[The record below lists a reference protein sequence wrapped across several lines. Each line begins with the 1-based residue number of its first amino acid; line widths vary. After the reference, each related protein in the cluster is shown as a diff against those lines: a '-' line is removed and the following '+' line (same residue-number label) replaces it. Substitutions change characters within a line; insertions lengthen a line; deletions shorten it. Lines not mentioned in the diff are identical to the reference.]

1 MPGGTEVP
9 LPGFWEIRYVDT
21 LAWGLTSCAGR
32 MGLNGGQKGYV
43 GDERSARIRKGQPAA
58 AICPPESPASTPSPI
73 VTLHFDWV
81 DGSVSAAQPKRRRK
95 GRKSMSRRS
104 GQNGTVVIAGSWYR
118 VRWRMDVEGQ
128 KKRINMNEKVAPVML
143 DKNGIPKPPSQAIL
157 RMARELVERSGAN
170 SEQCFNRVVLG
181 EVTFRDQAK
190 AYVRWATTRDREPIK
205 DSSSIEA
212 ALNKWILPAIGDLSL
227 GNVHNLTVK
236 PLVTEMKKSLSARTV
251 NTYVEYIG
259 QIVASLKDGKT
270 GEPVHPRKWDSS
282 VMDLPIVKRKEQRR
296 PALKVDAVN
305 KLVSES
311 EGDEQVLYVLLA
323 ATGMRISE
331 ALALESKHFVNN
343 CRTIQVYQQVDRD
356 RPRIVKYL
364 KTGAGLREVDLCKE
378 VGEYLRASINRKDG
392 LLFQTRSGTPYLH
405 NNLEQRW
412 LTPRLIA
419 MGVDEKGMGFH
430 AFRRFRKT
438 WLRGKRVQEDINN
451 FWMGHAP
458 ETMSE
463 TYSRLDLELDLR
475 LAEAESVGVG
485 FTVPPIPNAPS
496 CSKIS
501 EESDVDLA
509 SQL

>member
-1 MPGGTEVP
+1 
-9 LPGFWEIRYVDT
+9 
-21 LAWGLTSCAGR
+21 
-32 MGLNGGQKGYV
+32 
-43 GDERSARIRKGQPAA
+43 
-58 AICPPESPASTPSPI
+58 
-73 VTLHFDWV
+73 
-81 DGSVSAAQPKRRRK
+81 
-95 GRKSMSRRS
+95 MSRRS
-104 GQNGTVVIAGSWYR
+104 GQNGTVVIAGKWYR

-128 KKRINMNEKVAPVML
+128 EERINMNQKVAPL
-143 DKNGIPKPPSQAIL
+143 LFDRSGKPKPPSTDVL
-157 RMARELVERSGAN
+157 RKAREIVEKSGAN

-181 EVTFRDQAK
+181 EVSFRDQAK
-190 AYVRWATTRDREPIK
+190 TYVRWATTRDREPIR

-212 ALNKWILPAIGDLSL
+212 ALNKWILGAIGDLPL
-227 GNVHNLTVK
+227 GNVHNITVK
-236 PLVTEMKKSLSARTV
+236 PLVTTMKKSLSARTV
-251 NTYVEYIG
+251 NKYVEYIE

-270 GEPVHPRKWDSS
+270 GEPVHPRIWDAKE
-282 VMDLPIVKRKEQRR
+282 MDLPVIKSKEQRR
-296 PALKVDAVN
+296 PALKLNAVN

-311 EGDEQVLYVLLA
+311 EGDEQTLYVLLA

-331 ALALESKHFVNN
+331 ALALESKHLVNN

-364 KTGAGLREVDLCKE
+364 KTDAGFREVDLCTA
-378 VGEYLRASINRKDG
+378 VGEYLQAFKNRKDG
-392 LLFQTRSGTPYLH
+392 LLFETRKGTPYLH

-412 LTPRLIA
+412 LTPRLEA
-419 MGVDEKGMGFH
+419 MGIDEKGMGFH

-475 LAEAESVGVG
+475 FAEAESMGVG
-485 FTVPPIPNAPS
+485 FTVPSVPIAPS

-501 EESDVDLA
+501 KESAVELVL
-509 SQL
+509 QL